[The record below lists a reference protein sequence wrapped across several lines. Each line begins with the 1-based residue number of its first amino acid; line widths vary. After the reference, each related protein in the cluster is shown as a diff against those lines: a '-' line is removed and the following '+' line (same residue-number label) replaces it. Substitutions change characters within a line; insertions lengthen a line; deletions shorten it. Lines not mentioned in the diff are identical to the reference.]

1 MLKLKRKFGDR
12 YDGYRVKNV
21 DPFFFLIPHVMKK
34 RVDSQVFFEDEL
46 DITELEKFIRQHGE
60 TDVPGIK
67 MYHLLV
73 AACIRLYAQRPYLN
87 RFCISGKIYAR
98 NNMHI
103 SMSILRGQGNQAEST
118 MVKPEFE
125 LTDTLKDVV
134 DRFNQ
139 LVAENRQEA
148 SENGTD
154 VAAKVLGK
162 LPVWLTRFAVNVLA
176 FLDRRGW
183 LPKALNNVSPF
194 HTSLFITN
202 LGSIGIKPIY
212 HHIYE
217 FGTTSIFIAM
227 GKKRTVRELDTDG
240 TIVKKRKLDIK
251 VVADER
257 ICDGHYYA
265 TSMRMLN
272 KILQHPERLLNPPDE
287 VVLDD
292 GIIMK
297 GRT

>member
-34 RVDSQVFFEDEL
+34 RVDSQVFFEEEL

-60 TDVPGIK
+60 TDVPGLK
-67 MYHLLV
+67 MYHLIV
-73 AACIRLYAQRPYLN
+73 AACIRLYSQRPYLN
-87 RFCISGKIYAR
+87 RFCISGRIYAR
-98 NNMHI
+98 NNMRV
-103 SMSILRGQGNQAEST
+103 SMSILRGTGDAAEST

-139 LVAENRQEA
+139 LVEENRQVT

-154 VAAKVLGK
+154 TVAKVLGR
-162 LPVWLTRFAVNVLA
+162 LPAWLTRFAVNTLG
-176 FLDRRGW
+176 FLDRRGL
-183 LPKALNNVSPF
+183 LPKAINNVSPF

-202 LGSIGIKPIY
+202 LGSIGIKPVY

-217 FGTTSIFIAM
+217 FGTTSVFIAT
-227 GKKRTVRELDTDG
+227 GKKRTVREIEADG
-240 TIVKKRKLDIK
+240 TIVKKRKIDIK

-272 KILQHPERLLNPPDE
+272 KILLHPERLLEPPAE
-287 VVLDD
+287 VVMDD

>member
-1 MLKLKRKFGDR
+1 MQKLKRKFGDR

-34 RVDSQVFFEDEL
+34 RVDSQVFFEEEL
-46 DITELEKFIRQHGE
+46 DITELEKFIRKHGE
-60 TDVPGIK
+60 TDVPGLK
-67 MYHLLV
+67 MYHVIV
-73 AACIRLYAQRPYLN
+73 AACIRLYSQRPSLN
-87 RFCISGKIYAR
+87 RFCISGRIYAR
-98 NNMHI
+98 NNMRI
-103 SMSILRGQGNQAEST
+103 SMSVLRGQGDKAEST
-118 MVKPEFE
+118 MVKPEFD
-125 LTDTLKDVV
+125 LADTLQDVV
-134 DRFNQ
+134 DRFNT
-139 LVAENRQEA
+139 LVEENRKETSQ
-148 SENGTD
+148 NGTD
-154 VAAKVLGK
+154 AAAKILGK
-162 LPVWLTRFAVNVLA
+162 LPAWLTRFAVNVLA

-227 GKKRTVRELDTDG
+227 GKKRTVREIEADG

-265 TSMRMLN
+265 TSMRMLT
-272 KILQHPERLLNPPDE
+272 KLLQHPERLLVPPEQVIQDE
-287 VVLDD
+287 